1 MFCSKCGKEIKDDA
15 NFCRECGQPT
25 SLEITKNINEHK
37 TKSYNITAYADTSFK
52 FALFGTLFWCCCGM
66 QLLAGLPAIL
76 FGVLAVKNHEAEQ
89 AKAYIGLVLG
99 IIDII
104 IFAVLI
110 AMGE

>member
-1 MFCSKCGKEIKDDA
+1 
-15 NFCRECGQPT
+15 
-25 SLEITKNINEHK
+25 
-37 TKSYNITAYADTSFK
+37 
-52 FALFGTLFWCCCGM
+52 M